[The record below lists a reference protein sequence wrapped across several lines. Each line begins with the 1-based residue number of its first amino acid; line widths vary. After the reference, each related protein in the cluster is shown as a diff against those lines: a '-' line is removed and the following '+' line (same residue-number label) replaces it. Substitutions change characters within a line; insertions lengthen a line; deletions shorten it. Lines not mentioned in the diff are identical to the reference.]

1 MIVSDSAE
9 LFCGIRHWR
18 DVGHGLSPASLLK
31 SRDHRGDGNMKIL
44 LSLTF
49 LVGAAGIAL
58 VDGGARAFGYL

>member
-1 MIVSDSAE
+1 
-9 LFCGIRHWR
+9 
-18 DVGHGLSPASLLK
+18 
-31 SRDHRGDGNMKIL
+31 MKIL